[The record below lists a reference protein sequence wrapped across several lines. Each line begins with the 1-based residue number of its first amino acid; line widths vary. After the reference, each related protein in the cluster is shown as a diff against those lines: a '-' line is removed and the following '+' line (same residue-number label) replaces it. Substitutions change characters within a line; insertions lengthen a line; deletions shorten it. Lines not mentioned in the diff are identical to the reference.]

1 MKSTFIALLALCL
14 CLPLVGADKEKTDVE
29 RRGYKFEFTGKVVS
43 VHDGDTITV
52 LLGKERVSVRISA
65 VDCPEVRAYF
75 GKGGQQPYS
84 RQAAQFTEKL
94 VGGKM
99 VKVKTIG
106 KSRNRVVGIVTLP
119 DGRRL
124 GRELLA
130 AGYGWLD
137 PRFSKD
143 AGLLKAQAA
152 AKKAKR
158 GLWVGNTPVAPWEW
172 RKRPYTGTVVAGAIR
187 ILSLLPNPK
196 GKDAG
201 NEQVT
206 LVNTSKK
213 AVSLRGWSLRDKAKN
228 VYGLS
233 GSIAANGRR
242 VITMKSNSMP
252 LNNDGDTIMLVQGNT
267 SRHSVSYTKKQAGNG
282 AVVKAG
288 K

>member
-1 MKSTFIALLALCL
+1 MKPTFIALLALCL
-14 CLPLVGADKEKTDVE
+14 CLSASGAGTFV
-29 RRGYKFEFTGKVVS
+29 GKVTS
-43 VHDGDTITV
+43 VADGDTITV
-52 LLGKERVSVRISA
+52 TISDKKQFKIRLEGIDTPEAKQPFGDKATKALSAKVLNKQVTVTWTKLDQYQRLLANITVGSQWVNQAMVAEGWAWHYVQYSSN
-65 VDCPEVRAYF
+65 
-75 GKGGQQPYS
+75 QQLA
-84 RQAAQFTEKL
+84 AAQ
-94 VGGKM
+94 V
-99 VKVKTIG
+99 
-106 KSRNRVVGIVTLP
+106 
-119 DGRRL
+119 
-124 GRELLA
+124 A
-130 AGYGWLD
+130 A
-137 PRFSKD
+137 RSARK
-143 AGLLKAQAA
+143 
-152 AKKAKR
+152 
-158 GLWVGNTPVAPWEW
+158 GLWASKNPIAPWVW
-172 RKRPYTGTVVAGAIR
+172 RKRPKPTTKKGKPGVLR

>member
-1 MKSTFIALLALCL
+1 ML
-14 CLPLVGADKEKTDVE
+14 
-29 RRGYKFEFTGKVVS
+29 
-43 VHDGDTITV
+43 
-52 LLGKERVSVRISA
+52 
-65 VDCPEVRAYF
+65 
-75 GKGGQQPYS
+75 
-84 RQAAQFTEKL
+84 
-94 VGGKM
+94 
-99 VKVKTIG
+99 
-106 KSRNRVVGIVTLP
+106 
-119 DGRRL
+119 
-124 GRELLA
+124 
-130 AGYGWLD
+130 
-137 PRFSKD
+137 
-143 AGLLKAQAA
+143 
-152 AKKAKR
+152 
-158 GLWVGNTPVAPWEW
+158 
-172 RKRPYTGTVVAGAIR
+172 R

-252 LNNDGDTIMLVQGNT
+252 LNNDGDTVMLVQGNT
-267 SRHSVSYTKKQAGNG
+267 SRHTVSYTKKQAGNG

>member
-1 MKSTFIALLALCL
+1 MSSNNSLPMKHALL
-14 CLPLVGADKEKTDVE
+14 LPLLLAFTASAS
-29 RRGYKFEFTGKVVS
+29 EFTGKVVA
-43 VHDGDTITV
+43 VYDGDTITV
-52 LLGKERVSVRISA
+52 LRGKERVRVRISA

-84 RQAAQFTEKL
+84 RQATQFTEKL

-99 VKVKTIG
+99 VKVKAIG
-106 KSRNRVVGIVTLP
+106 KSHNRVVGIVMLP

-124 GRELLA
+124 GHELLA

-152 AKKAKR
+152 AKQAKR
-158 GLWVGNTPVAPWEW
+158 GLWAGTDPVAPWEW
-172 RKRPYTGTVVAGAIR
+172 RKRTYTGKVVAGTIR
-187 ILSLLPNPK
+187 IVALLPNPK

-201 NEQVT
+201 REQVT
-206 LVNTSKK
+206 LVNTSKE

-242 VITMKSNSMP
+242 VITMKNNSMP
-252 LNNDGDTIMLVQGNT
+252 LNNDGDTVMLVQGNT
-267 SRHSVSYTKKQAGNG
+267 ARHTVSYTKKQAGNG
-282 AVVKAG
+282 AVVKVVR
-288 K
+288 

>member
-1 MKSTFIALLALCL
+1 MKPTFIALLALCL
-14 CLPLVGADKEKTDVE
+14 SASGAGTFK
-29 RRGYKFEFTGKVVS
+29 GKVTS
-43 VHDGDTITV
+43 VADGDTITV
-52 LLGKERVSVRISA
+52 TTSDKKQFKIRLEGI
-65 VDCPEVRAYF
+65 DTPEGEQPF
-75 GKGGQQPYS
+75 GDKATKALSDKVLNKQV
-84 RQAAQFTEKL
+84 TVTWTKL
-94 VGGKM
+94 DQYQ
-99 VKVKTIG
+99 
-106 KSRNRVVGIVTLP
+106 R
-119 DGRRL
+119 
-124 GRELLA
+124 LLA
-130 AGYGWLD
+130 NITVGSQWVNQAMVAEGWAWHYVQYSNNQQL
-137 PRFSKD
+137 
-143 AGLLKAQAA
+143 AAAQAA
-152 AKKAKR
+152 ARAARK
-158 GLWVGNTPVAPWEW
+158 GLWASKNPIAPWAW
-172 RKRPYTGTVVAGAIR
+172 RKRPKPTTKKGKPGVLR

-267 SRHSVSYTKKQAGNG
+267 SRHTVSYNKKQAGNG

>member
-1 MKSTFIALLALCL
+1 MNPTLISLLALCL
-14 CLPLVGADKEKTDVE
+14 CMPLMGAGAEKAKTDVE

-84 RQAAQFTEKL
+84 RQATQFTEKL

-143 AGLLKAQAA
+143 AALLKAQAA

-158 GLWVGNTPVAPWEW
+158 GLLGQQQPCGAVNIVGVAEFAH
-172 RKRPYTGTVVAGAIR
+172 R
-187 ILSLLPNPK
+187 
-196 GKDAG
+196 DAG
-201 NEQVT
+201 P
-206 LVNTSKK
+206 
-213 AVSLRGWSLRDKAKN
+213 
-228 VYGLS
+228 YGVL
-233 GSIAANGRR
+233 
-242 VITMKSNSMP
+242 
-252 LNNDGDTIMLVQGNT
+252 
-267 SRHSVSYTKKQAGNG
+267 
-282 AVVKAG
+282 
-288 K
+288 